1 MKLLALITGFIY
13 LFWLYY
19 KHIVVY
25 IQEEMKQAKKEMLSF
40 KTLTPE
46 NNTKIEPQKSNIT
59 KKKKVLI
66 EKRILEEIKKYEN
79 QPSRVWN

>member
-1 MKLLALITGFIY
+1 MKLLALIAGFIY

-19 KHIVVY
+19 KHVVVY

-46 NNTKIEPQKSNIT
+46 NKTKIESQKSNIS
-59 KKKKVLI
+59 KQKKVLI
-66 EKRILEEIKKYEN
+66 EKRILDEIKKYEN

>member
-19 KHIVVY
+19 KHVVVY

-46 NNTKIEPQKSNIT
+46 NKTKIESQKSNIT
-59 KKKKVLI
+59 KQKKVLI
-66 EKRILEEIKKYEN
+66 EKRILDEIKKYEN

>member
-19 KHIVVY
+19 KHVVVY

-46 NNTKIEPQKSNIT
+46 NKTKIESQKSNIS
-59 KKKKVLI
+59 KQKKVLI
-66 EKRILEEIKKYEN
+66 EKRILDEIKKYEN